1 MQLLTFTVAGEPYAI
16 EARRVVEVLPL
27 VPARPIPST
36 PVYIRGVFT
45 YRGSLVPLVDMARR
59 LADRPLT
66 ERLSTRVIVVE
77 FSRRGS
83 QASGSE
89 GLARL
94 GLVAENVVSIRSV
107 EGGKQPLTAMELAEA
122 PYLGRIVALEGR
134 SGVDAGTVQLIELD
148 RLLSDEL
155 LHGLAPGPTENTDEH
170 G

>member
-66 ERLSTRVIVVE
+66 ERLSTRVIVVDYHPPA
-77 FSRRGS
+77 GGG
-83 QASGSE
+83 AG
-89 GLARL
+89 RL
-94 GLVAENVVSIRSV
+94 GLVAENVIAIVAAERAETSL
-107 EGGKQPLTAMELAEA
+107 PALELEA
-122 PYLGRIVALEGR
+122 APFLGRILRIDGR
-134 SGVDAGTVQLIELD
+134 TVQVVEID
-148 RLLSDEL
+148 RLLPAPL
-155 LHGLAPGPTENTDEH
+155 AAGLFPAPVPEAAP
-170 G
+170 